1 MSVFKAEMPDLERR
15 VVILEKQV
23 RELQVLV
30 GKESP
35 PEEHEEE
42 DEYCVIS

>member
-1 MSVFKAEMPDLERR
+1 MSVFKAEMPGLEKR
-15 VVILEKQV
+15 VAKLEKQV

-30 GKESP
+30 GKEP
-35 PEEHEEE
+35 PPKEHEEE